1 MSTLGLKQTQNGTC
15 NTLNITV
22 SVVLGKAN
30 LLAHKGLPSSNLKMS
45 LSLDVIWTDN
55 RDSTKKQQEEGQ
67 DGMICQ
73 KEAHQSLFE
82 TGSPPQKY
90 VLF

>member
-1 MSTLGLKQTQNGTC
+1 
-15 NTLNITV
+15 
-22 SVVLGKAN
+22 
-30 LLAHKGLPSSNLKMS
+30 MS

-55 RDSTKKQQEEGQ
+55 RDSTEKQQEKGQ